1 MLRSADIDF
10 NKVISGKPISKDK
23 NFIVYSLKNESSLCR
38 LGISIPKTKVKKGK
52 PRSAS
57 KKDENNFE
65 QKYNEL
71 QDRHIRL
78 KAEFDN
84 FRRRKSEEIS
94 RLLQY
99 DGENVIIGFLPIID
113 DLKRMIDSEDAS
125 TKSLLDGIGLVQ
137 TKINKYF
144 EKLNIEPFAELGDKM
159 DPDIHDAMLTQSNDK
174 YEDDIILDVYEKGYT
189 YRDKVIRH
197 AKVIVNK
204 K

>member
-1 MLRSADIDF
+1 MPKTKDNSPK
-10 NKVISGKPISKDK
+10 NK
-23 NFIVYSLKNESSLCR
+23 
-38 LGISIPKTKVKKGK
+38 PKTKVKKGK

-94 RLLQY
+94 KLLQY
-99 DGENVIIGFLPIID
+99 DGENVIVGFLPIID
-113 DLKRMIDSEDAS
+113 DLNRMIDSEDAS
-125 TKSLLDGIGLVQ
+125 HDSLLDGIDLVKN
-137 TKINKYF
+137 KIGKYF
-144 EKLNIEPFAELGDKM
+144 EKLNVEPFGEQGDKM
-159 DPDIHDAMLTQSNDK
+159 DTDIHDAMLTQSDEK
-174 YEDDIILDVYEKGYT
+174 YDDDVILEVFEKGYT